1 MRLDDALLLLLFGS
15 GVIDIA
21 LTCRI
26 NNSRR
31 LRAYS
36 GEKGRYIPHRGARAV
51 HTVCSRA
58 REIPADREERC
69 LYRWIDLKMVQL
81 DERFAQTPDQSR
93 LLTCQG

>member
-15 GVIDIA
+15 GVIGMA
-21 LTCRI
+21 LICRI
-26 NNSRR
+26 NNSCR

-51 HTVCSRA
+51 HTVYSQA
-58 REIPADREERC
+58 REIPADREG

-81 DERFAQTPDQSR
+81 DERFVQTPEPSR
-93 LLTCQG
+93 RLTCQG